1 MAKKKEIEEVL
12 ENVEETAEENNA
24 VDKFFKQDLIDNA
37 KSLGYDKYVVVG
49 ALHDVKDEKLSKQ
62 ELDNLVNK
70 FLSK

>member
-1 MAKKKEIEEVL
+1 MAKKKEEVLETIEEV
-12 ENVEETAEENNA
+12 VEENNA

-37 KSLGYDKYVVVG
+37 KTLGYDRYVVVG
-49 ALHDVKDEKLSKQ
+49 VLHDVKDEKLSKQ

>member
-1 MAKKKEIEEVL
+1 MAKKKEEVLETIEEV
-12 ENVEETAEENNA
+12 AEENNA

-37 KSLGYDKYVVVG
+37 KTLGYDRYVVVG
-49 ALHDVKDEKLSKQ
+49 ALNDVKDEKLSKQ

>member
-1 MAKKKEIEEVL
+1 MAKKKEEVLETIEEV
-12 ENVEETAEENNA
+12 AEENNA

-37 KSLGYDKYVVVG
+37 KTLGYDRYVVVG
-49 ALHDVKDEKLSKQ
+49 ALHNVKDEKLSKQ

>member
-1 MAKKKEIEEVL
+1 MAKKKEEVLETIEEV
-12 ENVEETAEENNA
+12 VEENNA

-37 KSLGYDKYVVVG
+37 KTLGYDRYVVVG

>member
-1 MAKKKEIEEVL
+1 MAKKKEKVLETIEEV
-12 ENVEETAEENNA
+12 VEENNA

-37 KSLGYDKYVVVG
+37 KTLGYDRYVVVG